1 MKKEPPAFQGLSGA
15 HSICSA
21 PLLLWLGVEGQLG
34 IPLTSCFLS
43 FLSSKAT
50 PHCCPERSS
59 FCGAGPAESWGH
71 SAGCG

>member
-1 MKKEPPAFQGLSGA
+1 MKKEPPAFQGLSGTPG
-15 HSICSA
+15 ICSA
-21 PLLLWLGVEGQLG
+21 LGILWLDEEGQHGTLL
-34 IPLTSCFLS
+34 ISCSF

-50 PHCCPERSS
+50 PHCCPERSC